1 MSHIESGSS
10 GGRRVNIELNLVP
23 FIDLMS
29 VLITFLLISAVWTQV
44 QMIQMGS
51 SFYGKKTEAT
61 APVPTP
67 HLDVPLRIDVKATG
81 FVILIGKQVMSLPKT
96 SGNIYDEAGLTAQL
110 RRIKQLYPDKVDAAL
125 AVADDINYEVVI
137 KTMDQILMTGF
148 SSITFAT
155 GGPP

>member
-1 MSHIESGSS
+1 
-10 GGRRVNIELNLVP
+10 
-23 FIDLMS
+23 
-29 VLITFLLISAVWTQV
+29 
-44 QMIQMGS
+44 MIQMGS

>member
-1 MSHIESGSS
+1 MAHIESGSS

-51 SFYGKKTEAT
+51 SFYGKKTEESP
-61 APVPTP
+61 PVPTP
-67 HLDVPLRIDVKATG
+67 HLDVVLRVDVKPTG
-81 FVILIGKQVMSLPKT
+81 YVVTIGKQVIMLPKT
-96 SGNIYDEAGLTAQL
+96 AEGSYDDSGLVAQL
-110 RRIKQLYPDKVDAAL
+110 QRLKQLYPAKVDAAL
-125 AVADDINYEVVI
+125 AVADEIPYESVI
-137 KTMDQILMTGF
+137 KAMDQILMTGF

>member
-1 MSHIESGSS
+1 MAQIESGSS

-51 SFYGKKTEAT
+51 SFYGKKTEESP
-61 APVPTP
+61 PVPTP
-67 HLDVPLRIDVKATG
+67 HLDIPLRIDVKSTG
-81 FVILIGKQVMSLPKT
+81 FVVLLGKQVMPLPKIA
-96 SGNIYDEAGLTAQL
+96 GGAYDEVGLTAQL

-125 AVADDINYEVVI
+125 AVADDVAYEIVI

>member
-1 MSHIESGSS
+1 MAHIGTGGSR
-10 GGRRVNIELNLVP
+10 GRQVNIELNLVP

-51 SFYGKKTEAT
+51 SFYGKRTEESP
-61 APVPTP
+61 PVMTP
-67 HLDVPLRIDVKATG
+67 NMDIPLRVDVKSTG
-81 FVILIGKQVMSLPKT
+81 YVVTVGKQKIMFAKT
-96 SGNIYDEAGLTAQL
+96 STNSYDEAGLVAHL

-125 AVADDINYEVVI
+125 AVADDIPYEVVI
-137 KTMDQILMTGF
+137 KTMDQILVTGF
-148 SSITFAT
+148 SSISFAT